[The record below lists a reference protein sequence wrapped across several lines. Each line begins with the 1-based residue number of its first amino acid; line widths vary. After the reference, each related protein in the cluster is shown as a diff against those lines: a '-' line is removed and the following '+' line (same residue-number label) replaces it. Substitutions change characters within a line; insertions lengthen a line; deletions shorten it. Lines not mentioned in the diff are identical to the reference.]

1 MDTIR
6 YYLRNESLKSMLFVA
21 LFLRIISVFLAKG
34 FGMFDDHFLII
45 EAAQSWVNGADYNNW
60 LPWNQVNPEP
70 KGHSFFYVGIMYL
83 VLSFFD
89 LLGIDNPDTKMFLIR
104 LIHAVYSLLIVSLS
118 YKITLKLSDKKSANM
133 VGWIITFAWF
143 MPWLSVR
150 NLVEI
155 VSIPPLLASV
165 WLLIRNDNKNFAKYF
180 IAGFIGAL
188 AFSIRFQGSLF
199 VGGIGLVL
207 LFTDKFKY
215 AFYYGI
221 GAITSLVL
229 IQGGI
234 DLFVWKRPFAE
245 FFSYVEYNLNNS
257 GEYPNGQWFNYIL
270 LLVAFFV
277 PPWGLMLLVGFFK
290 TKKKWLIVFIPTL
303 IFLAFHSY
311 FPNKQERFIFPI
323 LPMYLMLGIMGWNAL
338 LDGKLH
344 SSFWQKFT
352 KGSFAFFLLIN
363 FIVLAFISTS
373 YYHRPRVESMLYFSD
388 KAPLKCIIIEG
399 TNTNG
404 LKLLPRF
411 YSGNNNWNTRFI
423 EITKLSQYSRIDK
436 YDEKAEYVLF
446 FANDNLKNR
455 IDSIQKYI
463 GPIKKEFVALPS
475 SMDRL
480 LQSMNSKHNANDTI
494 LIYSTVYT
502 REIGDSDDEN

>member
-1 MDTIR
+1 
-6 YYLRNESLKSMLFVA
+6 
-21 LFLRIISVFLAKG
+21 
-34 FGMFDDHFLII
+34 
-45 EAAQSWVNGADYNNW
+45 
-60 LPWNQVNPEP
+60 
-70 KGHSFFYVGIMYL
+70 
-83 VLSFFD
+83 
-89 LLGIDNPDTKMFLIR
+89 
-104 LIHAVYSLLIVSLS
+104 
-118 YKITLKLSDKKSANM
+118 
-133 VGWIITFAWF
+133 
-143 MPWLSVR
+143 
-150 NLVEI
+150 
-155 VSIPPLLASV
+155 
-165 WLLIRNDNKNFAKYF
+165 
-180 IAGFIGAL
+180 
-188 AFSIRFQGSLF
+188 
-199 VGGIGLVL
+199 
-207 LFTDKFKY
+207 
-215 AFYYGI
+215 
-221 GAITSLVL
+221 
-229 IQGGI
+229 
-234 DLFVWKRPFAE
+234 
-245 FFSYVEYNLNNS
+245 
-257 GEYPNGQWFNYIL
+257 
-270 LLVAFFV
+270 
-277 PPWGLMLLVGFFK
+277 MLLVGFFK